1 VSVGGAILT
10 GMRMPSDDAGEWE
23 WTLFSQ
29 QGIVTYTQALRH
41 KGRGHVRNEIDRG
54 RWRRVANGVIATT
67 PRLSQSQHFWVA
79 VLTCGRG
86 AVLAGLAAAR
96 VSGLRV
102 ASRRLTIDV
111 LVPAQRNARPRPALL
126 TTEMPGIRLHRSQNP
141 CQLVLPDPPRTAM
154 PRSVVDAAQWA
165 LTDREA
171 QLIVVSACQQRLVTP
186 QELLDAVEDQPRA
199 RRRGIVREAAMDA
212 LGGAT
217 ALSEIDFVKLCRR
230 HRLPEPDLQ
239 ERRKDAGGRTRYLD
253 AYWRKWKLH
262 VEIDGAHHMD
272 ARHWGK
278 DMLRQNEVWLEGDR
292 VLRFPAFLVRTEPL
306 AVVAQLRAALG
317 ASRVR

>member
-1 VSVGGAILT
+1 
-10 GMRMPSDDAGEWE
+10 
-23 WTLFSQ
+23 
-29 QGIVTYTQALRH
+29 
-41 KGRGHVRNEIDRG
+41 
-54 RWRRVANGVIATT
+54 
-67 PRLSQSQHFWVA
+67 
-79 VLTCGRG
+79 
-86 AVLAGLAAAR
+86 
-96 VSGLRV
+96 
-102 ASRRLTIDV
+102 
-111 LVPAQRNARPRPALL
+111 
-126 TTEMPGIRLHRSQNP
+126 
-141 CQLVLPDPPRTAM
+141 
-154 PRSVVDAAQWA
+154 
-165 LTDREA
+165 
-171 QLIVVSACQQRLVTP
+171 
-186 QELLDAVEDQPRA
+186 
-199 RRRGIVREAAMDA
+199 MDA